1 MQILGKEA
9 IRYETYGK
17 EKAISGIFLLLWL
30 GFIWGNSLLPG
41 TDSAA
46 VSGFV
51 GELLSLVFGP
61 WVLEATYL
69 LRKLAHFTEFALLGG
84 LLAWNGKLWQK
95 PGAALPALA
104 GLLAAMTDESIQL
117 LSPGRA
123 SMVTDV
129 WIDFAGVVTGITIY
143 RLLSRRK
150 ITR

>member
-1 MQILGKEA
+1 MVMPVTTPAKSIQTSVTIE
-9 IRYETYGK
+9 
-17 EKAISGIFLLLWL
+17 
-30 GFIWGNSLLPG
+30 
-41 TDSAA
+41 
-46 VSGFV
+46 
-51 GELLSLVFGP
+51 
-61 WVLEATYL
+61 
-69 LRKLAHFTEFALLGG
+69 
-84 LLAWNGKLWQK
+84 
-95 PGAALPALA
+95 ALA